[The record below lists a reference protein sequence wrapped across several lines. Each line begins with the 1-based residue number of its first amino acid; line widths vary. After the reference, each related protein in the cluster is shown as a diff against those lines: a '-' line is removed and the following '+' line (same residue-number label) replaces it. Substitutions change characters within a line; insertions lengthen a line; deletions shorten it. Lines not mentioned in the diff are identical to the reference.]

1 MMNTLDNT
9 CWMYK
14 NAGEGI
20 HLVRVVKNGRVFQ
33 FPVKNSTEKVVRKA
47 MRDMFGKLTYSVVEI
62 FPSNDEREC

>member
-1 MMNTLDNT
+1 MKNSLNNT

-20 HLVRVVKNGRVFQ
+20 HLVRVVKENQVFE
-33 FPVKNSTEKVVRKA
+33 FPVKNSTEKTVRKA
-47 MRDMFGKLTYSVVEI
+47 MCNMFGRLTYSVVEI